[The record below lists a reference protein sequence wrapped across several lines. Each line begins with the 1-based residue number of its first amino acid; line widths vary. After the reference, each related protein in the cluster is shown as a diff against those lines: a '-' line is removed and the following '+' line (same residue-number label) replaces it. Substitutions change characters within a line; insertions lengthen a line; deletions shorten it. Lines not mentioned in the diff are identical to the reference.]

1 MEKETEKAK
10 NHCRMKWVVA
20 LMKLIEL
27 IIDLV
32 RKKKKSEKETE
43 FKN

>member
-1 MEKETEKAK
+1 MEKETEKTK
-10 NHCRMKWVVA
+10 DHCRMKWIVA

-32 RKKKKSEKETE
+32 RKKKSEKETE